1 MNPWARLHDVNWLRS
16 TTVVRRIERHLRRAP
31 LVVLE
36 HRAWHG
42 YAIQMV
48 QPHAMRIRVRHGEP
62 AERVLAGVPHAARAV
77 LMHVDASRTDGFVTR
92 APELWEALRARGT
105 IALNGQA
112 TDIRKRTLQMRCD
125 ALGLPSAGA
134 AREGAPDERVIIKTN
149 LNSGGAPERQLGR
162 VLGGLANPFGAD
174 LNDTIRDAS
183 GYRVCRRDE
192 VPAGAWNDSTLV
204 IERFIENPDGIFF
217 RVHTVGPATS
227 VAEIWSEREVKKVTV
242 GVRRR
247 VNHLYWRTSA
257 GDRAEGPSTDTAA
270 RVVALVRR
278 VHAEIGI
285 GFGAADCV
293 MDANGTLVVVD
304 VNKTPG
310 AADIA
315 SQPDVVAHLR
325 RGFDD
330 LLGES

>member
-1 MNPWARLHDVNWLRS
+1 MSRGARFHDVNWLRS
-16 TTVVRRIERHLRRAP
+16 TTVVRRIERHLSRAP

-42 YAIQMV
+42 YAIQLV
-48 QPHAMRIRVRHGEP
+48 QPHAMRIRVRYGEP

-77 LMHVDASRTDGFVTR
+77 LMHADASRTDGFIAR
-92 APELWEALRARGT
+92 APDLWAALQARGT
-105 IALNGQA
+105 IALNAQA
-112 TDIRKRTLQMRCD
+112 TDIRKRTLRMRCD
-125 ALGLPSAGA
+125 ALGLPSAAA

-162 VLGGLANPFGAD
+162 VLGGLANPFAEE
-174 LNDTIRDAS
+174 LNDTVRDAS
-183 GYRVCRRDE
+183 DYRVCRRDE
-192 VPAGAWNDSTLV
+192 VPTGAWSDSTLV
-204 IERFIENPDGIFF
+204 IERFIENPEGVFF
-217 RVHTVGPATS
+217 RVHMVGSATS
-227 VAEIWSEREVKKVTV
+227 VAEIWSELEVKKVTL

-247 VNHLYWRTSA
+247 VNHFYWRTSD
-257 GDRAEGPSTDTAA
+257 GDLAQGPSTDTVA

-278 VHAEIGI
+278 VHADMGI
-285 GFGAADCV
+285 GFGATDCV

-304 VNKTPG
+304 ANKTPG

-315 SQPDVVAHLR
+315 SQPDVVAHLC

-330 LLGES
+330 LLSKP

>member
-1 MNPWARLHDVNWLRS
+1 MSHLARFHDVNWLRS

-31 LVVLE
+31 VVVLE

-42 YAIQMV
+42 YAIQLI

-77 LMHVDASRTDGFVTR
+77 LMHIDASCTNGFIAR

-105 IALNGQA
+105 TALNAQA
-112 TDIRKRTLQMRCD
+112 TDIRKRTLEARCD

-162 VLGGLANPFGAD
+162 ALGGVANPFGEA
-174 LNDTIRDAS
+174 LNDTVRDAS

-192 VPAGAWNDSTLV
+192 VAADAWSDSTLV
-204 IERFIENPDGIFF
+204 IERFIENPDGVFF
-217 RVHTVGPATS
+217 RVHTVGPATC
-227 VAEIWSEREVKKVTV
+227 VAEVWSELEIKKVTV

-247 VNHLYWRTSA
+247 VNHFYWRTPA
-257 GDRAEGPSTDTAA
+257 GDKAVGPSTDTVA
-270 RVVALVRR
+270 RVVALVHR
-278 VHAEIGI
+278 VHAGMGI
-285 GFGAADCV
+285 TFGATDCV
-293 MDANGTLVVVD
+293 MDASGTLVVVD
-304 VNKTPG
+304 ANKTPG

-330 LLGES
+330 LLSQP